1 MCYVPDWKTLIKY
14 AIVGASGV
22 AVNMGVLYSLTE
34 YFGLYYMVSAV
45 IASELSII
53 SNFIINNK
61 WTFSQTD
68 TKHSAG
74 KRLLI
79 YNAIS
84 IIGTVILLG
93 IMYILTE
100 WMSLYYVYSQW
111 IGVVVVFGIN
121 YVLNKR
127 ITWSKNDN

>member
-1 MCYVPDWKTLIKY
+1 MPDWKTLIKY
-14 AIVGASGV
+14 AAVGASGV
-22 AVNMGVLYSLTE
+22 VVNTAILYSLTE
-34 YFGLYYMVSAV
+34 YVGLYYMLSAV

-53 SNFIINNK
+53 TNFIINDK

-68 TKHSAG
+68 TKHRAG

-100 WMSLYYVYSQW
+100 RMGLYYVHSQW
-111 IGVVVVFGIN
+111 IGVIVVFGIN

-127 ITWSKNDN
+127 ITWGKQ